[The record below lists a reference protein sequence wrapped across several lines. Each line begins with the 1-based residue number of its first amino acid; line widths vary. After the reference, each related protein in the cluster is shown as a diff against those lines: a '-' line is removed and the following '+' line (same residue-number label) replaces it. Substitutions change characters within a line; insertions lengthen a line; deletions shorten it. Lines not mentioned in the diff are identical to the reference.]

1 MKTLFFVLGLVPSFA
16 FAAPRATQ
24 VFVGGRIVAEGGKP
38 VSRTA
43 IALSGD
49 RILAVGTDA
58 EIKKL
63 AGPETV
69 THDLKGQTVIPGLID
84 AHVHLYSLG
93 AEKSELD
100 LSGAKDEAAAAE
112 IVRAKAQSVPK
123 GSWIVGRG
131 WDQNRWKKTDLPT
144 AASLDKVVG
153 ENPVVL
159 SRIDG
164 HAAWVNTKA
173 LKLAGITRES
183 QDTEGGKIV
192 RDKNGDPSGVLIDK
206 AMSPVYRQLPSPSKT
221 SIEEA
226 IKLAVKEAAA
236 SGLTSVHDMSVGK
249 EQLEVL
255 EDLARRRELPIRVAV
270 YMAGR
275 DPALVNEWLA
285 SGPKQDAYDRYLS
298 VRGFKIFADGA
309 LGSRGAALLKPY
321 DDDPANLGVMMA
333 TKEDIVEI
341 SKKAARA
348 GFQVATHAIGD
359 RGNRTVLDAYQEA
372 FASYP
377 SASSPRF
384 RIEHAQILSPEDI
397 PRFAKLGVIA
407 SMQATHCTSDMPW
420 VPARIGKKRAED
432 GAYSW
437 KALLR
442 SGAKIANGSD
452 APVESIN
459 PFLGLYAAMT
469 RMDLEGKPPGGWI
482 PKNKM
487 SFAEA
492 LRSFTVDAAYAA
504 FEENQKGTLEPG
516 KLADFVVLNEK
527 LDTLAPAK
535 IPAVRPQMTVVGGR
549 IVYDATK
556 KLAEN

>member
-1 MKTLFFVLGLVPSFA
+1 MKTLVSLLALAPSLA
-16 FAAPRATQ
+16 LAAPEATQ
-24 VFVGGRIVAEGGKP
+24 IFVGGRIVARGGVP
-38 VSRTA
+38 VKSTA
-43 IALSGD
+43 MALSGD
-49 RILAVGTDA
+49 RILAVGSDA

-63 AGPETV
+63 SGPATV

-100 LSGAKDEAAAAE
+100 LSGAKSEEAATE
-112 IVRAKAQSVPK
+112 LVRAKAQSVAK
-123 GSWIVGRG
+123 GTWIVGRG
-131 WDQNRWKKTDLPT
+131 WDQNRWTKTDLPT
-144 AASLDKVVG
+144 AASLDKVVR
-153 ENPVVL
+153 EHPVIL

-173 LKLAGITRES
+173 LQLAGITRES
-183 QDTEGGKIV
+183 QDTEGGKIL
-192 RDKNGDPSGVLIDK
+192 RDKNGEPSGVLIDK
-206 AMSPVYRQLPSPSKT
+206 AMSPVYRQLPSPSKA

-226 IKLAVKEAAA
+226 LKLAVKEAA
-236 SGLTSVHDMSVGK
+236 SFGLTSVHDMSVGK

-255 EDLARRRELPIRVAV
+255 EDLARRRELPIRVSV
-270 YMAGR
+270 YMSGR
-275 DPALVNEWLA
+275 DPALVKEWLA
-285 SGPKQDAYDRYLS
+285 KGPTQEAYDRYLS

-321 DDDPANLGVMMA
+321 DDDPGNSGVMMA
-333 TKEDIVEI
+333 SKEEIVEI
-341 SKKAARA
+341 AKKAARA

-384 RIEHAQILSPEDI
+384 RIEHAQILAIDDI

-407 SMQATHCTSDMPW
+407 SIQATHCTSDMPW
-420 VPARIGKKRAED
+420 VPARIGQKRAED

-469 RMDLEGKPPGGWI
+469 RMDLEGRPPGGWI

-492 LRSFTVDAAYAA
+492 LRSFNADAAYAA

-516 KLADFVVLNEK
+516 KLADFVVVSEK
-527 LDTLAPAK
+527 LDQLAPAK
-535 IPAVRPQMTVVGGR
+535 IPSVRPRMTVVGGR
-549 IVYDATK
+549 IVYDAGKT
-556 KLAEN
+556 LAGN